1 MRFLCLPCWCVFF
14 CFRYFRCP
22 FVDDW
27 GSIRFP
33 KAYLLR
39 FKSLAIERQ
48 KLSFWNAACKLLDI
62 NGVTIKKTERDIRS
76 ENWLT
81 LSPDI
86 QLYGGILVLSGR
98 ATKQK
103 RERSYRLF
111 PRSFVSRNHHLL
123 FCFRWFRLLQFHL
136 NEERH
141 QQSHSDS
148 RWEYDPKADVVGG
161 DIKEEVA
168 DIAQSHADKQ

>member
-1 MRFLCLPCWCVFF
+1 MGLQSE
-14 CFRYFRCP
+14 YSE
-22 FVDDW
+22 
-27 GSIRFP
+27 G
-33 KAYLLR
+33 
-39 FKSLAIERQ
+39 
-48 KLSFWNAACKLLDI
+48 
-62 NGVTIKKTERDIRS
+62 DIRS
-76 ENWLT
+76 ENRLT
-81 LSPDI
+81 LSPDV

-148 RWEYDPKADVVGG
+148 CCEYDPKADVAGG